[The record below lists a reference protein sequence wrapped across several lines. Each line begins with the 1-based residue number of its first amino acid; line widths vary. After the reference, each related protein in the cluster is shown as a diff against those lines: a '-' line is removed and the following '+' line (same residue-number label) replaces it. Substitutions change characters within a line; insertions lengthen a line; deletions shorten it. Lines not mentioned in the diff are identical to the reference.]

1 MKKRSNMAT
10 KKAMFEAL
18 KELRDKWG
26 IHGWRRAIEVTD
38 DNIFIGLDRMQCGG
52 NLSIAVGGHGGI
64 VIDEPIMGWL
74 NVSDYK
80 LRKIAKE
87 VVDSIL
93 PERMKMEQEF

>member
-1 MKKRSNMAT
+1 MIT
-10 KKAMFEAL
+10 KKSMFEAL

-26 IHGWRRAIEVTD
+26 I
-38 DNIFIGLDRMQCGG
+38 
-52 NLSIAVGGHGGI
+52 
-64 VIDEPIMGWL
+64 VIDEPIIGWL

>member
-1 MKKRSNMAT
+1 MIT

-38 DNIFIGLDRMQCGG
+38 DNIYVGLDRMQCGG
-52 NLSIAVGGHGGI
+52 NFKLAVGGHGGI
-64 VIDEPIMGWL
+64 VIDEPIIGWL

-80 LRKIAKE
+80 LRKKAKE
-87 VVDSIL
+87 VVDEIL
-93 PERMKMEQEF
+93 PNRIKMEQEMFN